1 MVLRPARPADALAVA
16 GIHVRAWQTGY
27 RGLVPDG
34 YLDGLRAEDRA
45 RRYTFE
51 LTDLDRPQTLV
62 AELDGAIVG
71 FATTA
76 PAQDEPGAGELAA
89 LHVDPAAWRRG
100 IGSALIA
107 AARTR
112 LVERGFASAVLWLLA
127 GNRRAEAFYLAD
139 GWVAEGEPRGA
150 EVWGTHVEEIR
161 FRRALP

>member
-127 GNRRAEAFYLAD
+127 GNRRAEAF
-139 GWVAEGEPRGA
+139 VAEGEPRGA